1 MFGIG
6 VFEEPLGVSHVLPR
20 VTHWRVA
27 DFFDL
32 GECEPIARGF
42 EEFSERWVVLFP
54 AAKGGG
60 ADLAKSSGPGIAD
73 PAAENDFV
81 HCVGDLLGE
90 KSGTADLAGVALPA
104 AALRGELRVER

>member
-6 VFEEPLGVSHVLPR
+6 VFKEPLGVSHVLPR
-20 VTHWRVA
+20 ISDWRVA
-27 DFFDL
+27 DLFDL

-42 EEFSERWVVLFP
+42 EEFGEGWVFLFP
-54 AAKGGG
+54 TADGGG

-81 HCVGDLLGE
+81 HGVGDLLGE
-90 KSGTADLAGVALPA
+90 KGGTADLAGVALPA